1 MQPGTLTGSNSVA
14 PTDTKTKQGSEKRM
28 PEDPNHYAPG
38 LNQGEDIDEIA
49 DDHTKTLAAWLEEKE
64 KETD

>member
-1 MQPGTLTGSNSVA
+1 
-14 PTDTKTKQGSEKRM
+14 M
-28 PEDPNHYAPG
+28 PI
-38 LNQGEDIDEIA
+38 NQGEDIDEIA